1 MKINYESCKLF
12 QNLDEDVL
20 LFIDNLAQV
29 VNYHKGKII
38 HLEED
43 ICENLEIIISG
54 NINIEQI
61 KEEGY
66 SKIVTSYGKG
76 SCIGLNILFSSEPIH
91 LMNGIASEDTTVFR
105 LNKDVVS
112 KLIDDNEKFRWAFIN
127 LLSDNSKKLG
137 LLMKEGF
144 RVSLRQKIIQ
154 YINHQSKIQ
163 AKKRINI
170 HTTKTNLARM
180 FGVERTSLSRELQK
194 MKKDKIIDYDR
205 YSIELIK
212 ENINGSY

>member
-1 MKINYESCKLF
+1 
-12 QNLDEDVL
+12 
-20 LFIDNLAQV
+20 
-29 VNYHKGKII
+29 
-38 HLEED
+38 
-43 ICENLEIIISG
+43 
-54 NINIEQI
+54 
-61 KEEGY
+61 
-66 SKIVTSYGKG
+66 
-76 SCIGLNILFSSEPIH
+76 
-91 LMNGIASEDTTVFR
+91 MNGIASEDTTVFR